1 MLLPKKTTDGTP
13 APRSRRRLM
22 TLRSIRWRLP
32 LSYALIAL
40 VAALALGTV
49 LIATLRDYYGQRE
62 TDYLERHAVGASMR
76 IAEMLE
82 AGVPTDAIQ
91 AQFESIGFLAQAH
104 IRVLDAQR
112 ELIADSGSPDMQQ
125 VMVAYARRAD
135 GVPPDAGL
143 PTSDYTSFI
152 YLDRSGNTMRIA
164 RQTANE
170 ADTQAAQIIQAL
182 PAVSADAFSA
192 AQPVVEAVQIVSPQP
207 DAYAGDRLQ
216 SGIIA
221 FNATSG
227 ATTQATFPFNDFRP
241 PAGVWGMPLAADEV
255 SATFRSDKRI
265 EMPVVGSDG
274 AILGYVEMFDGLAY
288 GSAIVDRVTSGWL
301 LASAVAVLLAA
312 SVGWFISRGLSAPLI
327 TLTEVTSIM
336 AKGDL
341 SARARL
347 NRQDEIGRLAQSFNE
362 MADRVEDTVSALRRF
377 VGDAAHELHTPLTA
391 LNANLELAA
400 QETDEARRSAFVQR
414 AREQVQRMVTLSTD
428 LLDLSRFE
436 SNRTLDDRSGV
447 NLSAV
452 VREMSE
458 VYASRAEQ
466 KGISFSHDLPTP
478 DVRVQA
484 NEGQLRRVVAN
495 LLDNAIKFTPEDGSV
510 AVGLTTHAQ
519 QVELW
524 VRDTG
529 IGIPQEDLPL
539 LFNRFHR
546 GRNTA
551 AFAGS
556 GLGLA
561 ITRTIVEA
569 HQGAVTVESGTHGTR
584 FAVQLP
590 ATG

>member
-1 MLLPKKTTDGTP
+1 MLVWKKTNDGSP
-13 APRSRRRLM
+13 ASHSRRRIM
-22 TLRSIRWRLP
+22 THRSIRWRLP

-49 LIATLRDYYGQRE
+49 LITTLRDYYAQRE
-62 TDYLERHAVGASMR
+62 SDFLARHAVAASHR
-76 IAEMLE
+76 VEQMLE
-82 AGVPTDAIQ
+82 AGQPLEAIQ
-91 AQFESIGFLAQAH
+91 AEFVGISFLAQAH
-104 IRVLDAQR
+104 IRVISTNGQVV
-112 ELIADSGSPDMQQ
+112 IDSGAPGSQQ
-125 VMVAYARRAD
+125 AVVSYVRRD
-135 GVPPDAGL
+135 DSTLVDVPEIELRHATASEYEPL
-143 PTSDYTSFI
+143 I
-152 YLDRSGNTMRIA
+152 YLDDNGNTLRIIPA
-164 RQTANE
+164 PDRQSLAITALATPLSE
-170 ADTQAAQIIQAL
+170 SETFSYGVTVPSPTQGVTFPNRPGPFNTVQQTRPVI
-182 PAVSADAFSA
+182 DAFWTEPASWMM
-192 AQPVVEAVQIVSPQP
+192 AVQDG
-207 DAYAGDRLQ
+207 DANGNRRSTSMISVPVTGTDGDL
-216 SGIIA
+216 
-221 FNATSG
+221 
-227 ATTQATFPFNDFRP
+227 
-241 PAGVWGMPLAADEV
+241 WGML
-255 SATFRSDKRI
+255 
-265 EMPVVGSDG
+265 
-274 AILGYVEMFDGLAY
+274 EMFDGLAY

-301 LASAVAVLLAA
+301 AASAVAVVLAA
-312 SVGWFISRGLSAPLI
+312 AVGWIISRSLSAPLI
-327 TLTEVTSIM
+327 ALTEVTSIM

-341 SARARL
+341 SARARV

-400 QETDEARRSAFVQR
+400 QEMDEAKRRAFVQR
-414 AREQVQRMVTLSTD
+414 AREQVQRMVTLSSD

-436 SNRTLDDRSGV
+436 SSRTLQERSGV
-447 NLSAV
+447 NLSTV
-452 VREMSE
+452 VREMGE

-466 KGISFSHDLPTP
+466 KGISFSHELPNA
-478 DVRVQA
+478 DVLVQA
-484 NEGQLRRVVAN
+484 NESQLRRVLAN

-510 AVGLTTHAQ
+510 SVGLTTRER

-569 HQGAVTVESGTHGTR
+569 HQGAVTVESGSRGTR

-590 ATG
+590 ATA